1 MQDSPRP
8 TRAEVAD
15 VTNAVLERADA
26 VSLDQFILRIH
37 SAFSSCSFGDFFV
50 LIRRFLRI
58 HSAISS
64 YSFGDFFVFI
74 RRFLHT
80 HSAISSYS
88 FGEFVIGDAL
98 R

>member
-1 MQDSPRP
+1 MSTQDSPRP

-37 SAFSSCSFGDFFV
+37 SA
-50 LIRRFLRI
+50 
-58 HSAISS
+58 
-64 YSFGDFFVFI
+64 
-74 RRFLHT
+74 
-80 HSAISSYS
+80 ISSYS